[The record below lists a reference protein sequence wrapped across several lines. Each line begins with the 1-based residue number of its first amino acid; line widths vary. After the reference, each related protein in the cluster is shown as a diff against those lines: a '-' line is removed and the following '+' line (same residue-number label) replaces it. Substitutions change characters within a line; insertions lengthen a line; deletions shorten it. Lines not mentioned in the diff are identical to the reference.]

1 MVVCIVILIIIA
13 NFIYQSK
20 LENLHNY
27 SINVATKKI
36 QADIDY
42 INSKDNFSDRSYFNN
57 IWLSQYKRTIKNKQS
72 DEKIYKTGSNNNLFN
87 NIFVG
92 NISNTIIFVSTFLII
107 RNKLTNGDM
116 MMFLTKCQLLHKSI
130 IVNIWIVIIQIL
142 NQKVYWSNKLC
153 V

>member
-1 MVVCIVILIIIA
+1 M
-13 NFIYQSK
+13 
-20 LENLHNY
+20 
-27 SINVATKKI
+27 ATKKI

>member
-57 IWLSQYKRTIKNKQS
+57 I
-72 DEKIYKTGSNNNLFN
+72 
-87 NIFVG
+87 
-92 NISNTIIFVSTFLII
+92 
-107 RNKLTNGDM
+107 
-116 MMFLTKCQLLHKSI
+116 
-130 IVNIWIVIIQIL
+130 
-142 NQKVYWSNKLC
+142 
-153 V
+153 